1 MTLLKPSLFI
11 ISIIVL
17 ITLFSFVSSAN
28 IFTEEET
35 LLPRK
40 EKNNIEQKK
49 RVPAKQ
55 EKVITHKQN
64 TIEID
69 TVTDTQKNTLYVEF
83 LDILQISDTS
93 EQQIWLQ
100 LLFQQQIQKSPTNL
114 ITFLAN
120 LDNKREREVAYY
132 AALTIWVETDLT
144 GFKQWEPLIIKD
156 DSTDRAYAAISVLPL
171 SKIDISSA
179 LLWVNHIQSTNLRN
193 TTIQQV
199 ITEHAPY
206 QGAKLIRWALYNEQN
221 KRYLNTIYKSIS
233 HHTPTQALQLF
244 NEIDMEK
251 IQLQKNILMQIGLS
265 LPVNKIDDSLIVA
278 IEMMQNKDLRE
289 FMAHIALP
297 RLIKSGKIDNI
308 DQLLQAVY
316 SAKAYPIQQSRL
328 VAKWA
333 KTAPEVAI
341 QYSETIKPDQQR
353 KIAMASVIKEW
364 AIRDIQIANEWL
376 NQQSQWDDVELAAVK
391 IATIAASSN
400 ESIDIA
406 LQWLPFIKTA
416 TLQSETQQ
424 RVIKSWYRYDQ
435 QSALSYLDQTNL
447 LTFQQKTT
455 IKSALTKTLSS
466 IK

>member
-1 MTLLKPSLFI
+1 MTLLKHPLFI

-83 LDILQISDTS
+83 VDILQISDKS
-93 EQQIWLQ
+93 VQQIWLQ

-120 LDNKREREVAYY
+120 LDDKRQREAAYY
-132 AALTIWVETDLT
+132 ATLTVWVETDLK
-144 GFKQWEPLIIKD
+144 GFKQWQSFIIKD
-156 DSTDRAYAAISVLPL
+156 DNTDQAYAAISVLPA

-179 LLWVNHIQSTNLRN
+179 LLWVSHIQSTNLRD
-193 TTIQQV
+193 TTIQQI
-199 ITEHAPY
+199 ITERAPY
-206 QGAKLIRWALYNEQN
+206 QGEKLIRWALSHEQN
-221 KRYLNTIYKSIS
+221 KSYLNTIYKSIS
-233 HHTPTQALQLF
+233 HHSPTQALQLF
-244 NEIDMEK
+244 NEIETEE

-265 LPVNKIDDSLIVA
+265 LPINKIDDSLITA

-289 FMAHIALP
+289 FISHVALP

-333 KTAPEVAI
+333 KTAPEIAI
-341 QYSETIKPDQQR
+341 QYSETIKADQQR

-364 AIRDIQIANEWL
+364 AISDIQIANEWL

-400 ESIDIA
+400 ESIEIA

-416 TLQSETQQ
+416 TLQNETQQ

-455 IKSALTKTLSS
+455 IKNALTKTLSS

>member
-1 MTLLKPSLFI
+1 MTLLKPFLFI
-11 ISIIVL
+11 ISIVAL
-17 ITLFSFVSSAN
+17 ITLFYFVSSAN
-28 IFTEEET
+28 TFTEEGK

-40 EKNNIEQKK
+40 EQSNVAQKNKVSINE
-49 RVPAKQ
+49 
-55 EKVITHKQN
+55 EKSTTHKRN
-64 TIEID
+64 TIGINTVID
-69 TVTDTQKNTLYVEF
+69 KQTNALYVEF

-93 EQQIWLQ
+93 VQQLWLQ

-132 AALTIWVETDLT
+132 AALTVWVETDLT
-144 GFKQWEPLIIKD
+144 GFKQWESLIIKD

-199 ITEHAPY
+199 ITKHAPY
-206 QGAKLIRWALYNEQN
+206 QGLKLIRWALYNEQN
-221 KRYLNTIYKSIS
+221 KRYLNTIYNSIS
-233 HHTPTQALQLF
+233 HHSPTQALQLF

-364 AIRDIQIANEWL
+364 AIRDIRIANEWL

-424 RVIKSWYRYDQ
+424 RVIKSWYSYDQ
-435 QSALSYLDQTNL
+435 QSALTYLEQTNL

-455 IKSALTKTLSS
+455 MNNTLTS
-466 IK
+466 IKVKY